1 MKRILTLSAFGLLF
15 TFQGAQALPLTDA
28 VDLNG
33 EIRARNEFQM
43 NYDFDGDRDG
53 DDNFGTL
60 RTTLGFGVR
69 PFEGLDI
76 GVKFRDWR
84 FFGEEGVYG
93 NAGNNVDFY
102 EGYFNAKFNDGK
114 WAVKVGR
121 QEVVLGTGRL
131 FSNYDNYK
139 GLYHDAAIAS
149 YLTEEHK
156 FHFMTLR
163 HFEAST
169 GAGGLGGDTGAG
181 VDYSDDYTWGGWYTW
196 TRNENANLHAY
207 LISTKLNERTP
218 PRHSSANPTDP
229 TFYTVGASYDDDSY
243 EKLFFGVELILQFGE
258 HSATET
264 DHSAFAAHAHIG
276 GKFGDGQHRLWL
288 EIDAASG
295 NDDDP
300 EGTEDFNNL
309 FGKNGFGEMNL
320 VAFRNILHGGLRYQG
335 KFADDKL
342 VLDLG
347 IHMFTLMSED
357 GGLYQVNTVTGV
369 PAMVGNGN
377 GDDTDAGMEID
388 GVLTYTWNEYLSMKT
403 GLSYFA
409 PGEAWGADLDGAVLF
424 QLGATGRF

>member
-15 TFQGAQALPLTDA
+15 TFQGAQALPLTDS

-43 NYDFDGDRDG
+43 NYDLDGDRDG

-69 PFEGLDI
+69 PFDGLDV

-102 EGYFNAKFNDGK
+102 EGYFNAKFKDGK
-114 WAVKVGR
+114 WALKVGR

-131 FSNYDNYK
+131 FSNYNNYK

-156 FHFMTLR
+156 FHFFTAR
-163 HFEAST
+163 HSEAST
-169 GAGGLGGDTGAG
+169 GAGGLGGGTGAG
-181 VDYSDDYTWGGWYTW
+181 VDFGDDYSWAGWYNW
-196 TRNENANLHAY
+196 TRNENAKLNAY
-207 LISTKLNERTP
+207 LISTKLNTM
-218 PRHSSANPTDP
+218 AADP
-229 TFYTVGASYDDDSY
+229 TIYTIGASYDDDSF
-243 EKLFFGVELILQFGE
+243 EKLFFGVELTLQMGE
-258 HSATET
+258 YSALEV
-264 DHSAFAAHAHIG
+264 DHSAFAFHGHIG

-288 EIDAASG
+288 DIDVASG
-295 NDDDP
+295 SDDDP
-300 EGTEDFNNL
+300 DAIEDYNSL
-309 FGKNGFGEMNL
+309 FGEVDLGEMNL
-320 VAFRNILHGGLRYQG
+320 VGFSNIMHGALRYRG

-342 VLDLG
+342 QLDLG

-357 GGLYQVNTVTGV
+357 GGLYQVNSVTG
-369 PAMVGNGN
+369 MTSKVGNAN

-409 PGEAWGADLDGAVLF
+409 PGDAWGMDLDGAVLF